1 LTEQKKD
8 ILWRVYLVY
17 FGILIFGIAIITKM
31 ILIQIVEGEKL
42 KLKAQH
48 QELTVAN
55 LEASR
60 GNILAID
67 GSLLAT
73 SVPIFEIR
81 FDVASPHI
89 SDELF
94 YNKIDSLAR
103 GLAETFK
110 KSSQWQIKNKL
121 VKARKSGKR
130 YFLLDRAATYDQL
143 KELRKLPVLR
153 GAFWFIRISNVP
165 SSRVE
170 KPLSAISN

>member
-1 LTEQKKD
+1 
-8 ILWRVYLVY
+8 
-17 FGILIFGIAIITKM
+17 M
-31 ILIQIVEGEKL
+31 ILIQTVEGEKL

-153 GAFWFIRISNVP
+153 RGKYRGGLITIQKTR
-165 SSRVE
+165 RVRPFNELAGRTIGYENKKE
-170 KPLSAISN
+170 KLF